1 MFFGKNKNSL
11 KLVKQHPN
19 MLMGGTYHII
29 ESAVNPRHV
38 RIGTGISQFYVRDE
52 FGETYLI
59 EGNASKIREYF
70 QPVMLFE
77 NMEGT
82 CFKLKRPIGSLL
94 QNTLLKETTS
104 LISDE
109 KVYVGNGVTER
120 YFIEKSSN
128 KIIKFIGN
136 STQIKNLLEEQIIQK
151 PKETPVK
158 IIEKPIV
165 QLVEKTVVKEII
177 PQAGSQGLQGEIGPQ
192 GEVGPQGPRGEQGI
206 QGPVGPKGD
215 KGDKGEIGP
224 QGERGTKGEK
234 GDPGLKGEK
243 GDKGDKGDIGEIGP
257 QGPVGPVGAQG
268 PQGVPGE
275 QGVPGQDGIQ
285 GEAGPAGPAGPQGPR
300 GEKGDKGDRGPM
312 GPQGPIGPKG
322 EVGPAGPAGQ
332 DGNSPVVEAKF
343 PLVLEE
349 GILSFN
355 SEHVS
360 NILDKFKN
368 TDIQNA
374 INKIS
379 QVSTPGG
386 GGVGIIW
393 KDENGNQRI
402 LKSVNDLI
410 FTGGGVTV
418 NRKRKNVE
426 ININGGAGPAPI
438 TVKGTD
444 GTVQLSNDG
453 ATDLKSNNGFR
464 LNPDTENL
472 EIPNGLLLSNFGY
485 IEFPDGTIQSTA
497 AFGSAGGT
505 GPQGNTGATG
515 PIGNTGE
522 TGPIGG
528 TGPQGNT
535 GATGITGATGATGSA
550 GATGEQGIQG
560 PQGIQGNSG
569 ATGPAGATGT
579 TGATGPTEDNI
590 GIFLDATPDLLTTGK
605 KGFKQIAYDCQITEW
620 YVIGGATGTIEFDVK
635 KSSFANYPSTTSIVG
650 SDYPKLTSQ
659 FKNSNTGVTSWSGL
673 SGGDIVDF
681 VINSNTD
688 VESVGLFIK
697 IRRI

>member
-104 LISDE
+104 LTSDE

-177 PQAGSQGLQGEIGPQ
+177 PQAGSQGIQGEKGPQ

-206 QGPVGPKGD
+206 QGPVGPNGD

-243 GDKGDKGDIGEIGP
+243 GDKGDKGDVGEVGP
-257 QGPVGPVGAQG
+257 QGPIGPVGAQG

-275 QGVPGQDGIQ
+275 QGVPGKDGIQ
-285 GEAGPAGPAGPQGPR
+285 GEVGPAGPAGPQGPR

-312 GPQGPIGPKG
+312 GPQGSIGPKG

-332 DGNSPVVEAKF
+332 DGNTPVIEAQF
-343 PLVLEE
+343 PLVLDD
-349 GILSFN
+349 GILSFD
-355 SEHVS
+355 SAHVS

-374 INKIS
+374 INKLS
-379 QVSTPGG
+379 NMSTPGG
-386 GGVGIIW
+386 GGAVDIAL
-393 KDENGNQRI
+393 NGDKVIR
-402 LKSVNDLI
+402 SVNTI
-410 FTGGGVTV
+410 NFTGNNITITK
-418 NRKRKNVE
+418 RRKNVD
-426 ININGGAGPAPI
+426 IGISGGASNI
-438 TVKGTD
+438 SVKGTQGMIQVAD
-444 GTVQLSNDG
+444 NAG
-453 ATDLKSNNGFR
+453 DLAVNTNFKLDPS
-464 LNPDTENL
+464 TENL
-472 EIPNGLLLSNFGY
+472 TIPNGIKLLSGSYGY
-485 IEFPDGTIQSTA
+485 IEFPDGTTQ
-497 AFGSAGGT
+497 GSAILGGSGSQ
-505 GPQGNTGATG
+505 GPQGTTGS
-515 PIGNTGE
+515 
-522 TGPIGG
+522 
-528 TGPQGNT
+528 
-535 GATGITGATGATGSA
+535 TGATGATGST
-550 GATGEQGIQG
+550 GATGATGSTG
-560 PQGIQGNSG
+560 ATGATGTTGATGATGTTGATG
-569 ATGPAGATGT
+569 ATGPAGANGA

-590 GIFLDATPDLLTTGK
+590 GIFLDATPDLLTAGK
-605 KGFKQIAYDCQITEW
+605 KGFKQIAYDCQVTEW

-659 FKNSNTGVTSWSGL
+659 FKNSNTGVTAWSGL

>member
-104 LISDE
+104 LTSDE

-151 PKETPVK
+151 SKEAPVK

-177 PQAGSQGLQGEIGPQ
+177 PQAGSQGIQGEKGAQ

-206 QGPVGPKGD
+206 QGPVGPKGEKGE
-215 KGDKGEIGP
+215 KGDIGP
-224 QGERGTKGEK
+224 QGERGLKGDK
-234 GDPGLKGEK
+234 GDPGLK
-243 GDKGDKGDIGEIGP
+243 GDKGDKGDTGLQGLQGKIGP
-257 QGPVGPVGAQG
+257 QGP
-268 PQGVPGE
+268 
-275 QGVPGQDGIQ
+275 Q
-285 GEAGPAGPAGPQGPR
+285 GERGPKGEQGPR
-300 GEKGDKGDRGPM
+300 GEQGIQGTVGPSGAIGPQGQKGEKGEKGDRGEK
-312 GPQGPIGPKG
+312 GPIGPPGPIGPQG
-322 EVGPAGPAGQ
+322 EQGPPGPAGQ
-332 DGNSPVVEAKF
+332 DGTTPVIEAQF
-343 PLVLEE
+343 PLVLED
-349 GILSFN
+349 GVLSFD

-360 NILDKFKN
+360 SVLDKFKN

-374 INKIS
+374 INKLN

-393 KDENGNQRI
+393 KDNGENQRV

-410 FTGGGVTV
+410 FTGSGVTV
-418 NRKRKNVE
+418 TRKRKNVE
-426 ININGGAGPAPI
+426 VNIPGTEGAVTSLIAGAGI
-438 TVKGTD
+438 TLSPTSGIGNVTITNLLSVKGFD
-444 GTVQLSNDG
+444 GTIQLSNDG
-453 ATDLKSNNGFR
+453 ATDLKSNNAFR
-464 LNPDTENL
+464 LDPNTANL
-472 EIPNGLLLSNFGY
+472 EIPNGLKILSSGSNDY
-485 IEFPDGTIQSTA
+485 IEFTNGTTQGTA
-497 AFGSAGGT
+497 PNKFYYQTTSPSGVTQGDRWMDSDNGIEYVYIYD
-505 GPQGNTGATG
+505 GNTNQWVQPTSTISPNGG
-515 PIGNTGE
+515 GISIVNT
-522 TGPIGG
+522 TVV
-528 TGPQGNT
+528 
-535 GATGITGATGATGSA
+535 
-550 GATGEQGIQG
+550 
-560 PQGIQGNSG
+560 SG
-569 ATGPAGATGT
+569 ATYAALTTDYYIGVSYAGPVTITLPTNPETGREIVVKDESGNAGNGVNRQITIVGAT
-579 TGATGPTEDNI
+579 ASHKIDNQSSAI
-590 GIFLDATPDLLTTGK
+590 INLDNAGLH
-605 KGFKQIAYDCQITEW
+605 FIYR
-620 YVIGGATGTIEFDVK
+620 
-635 KSSFANYPSTTSIVG
+635 
-650 SDYPKLTSQ
+650 
-659 FKNSNTGVTSWSGL
+659 SGW
-673 SGGDIVDF
+673 
-681 VINSNTD
+681 
-688 VESVGLFIK
+688 
-697 IRRI
+697 RII